1 MLQSPYL
8 EKGSAPVLNIALYL
22 VNLLCYTDPPRA
34 LGLLFETHDVAKRMG
49 LLAPGLLI
57 LLL

>member
-8 EKGSAPVLNIALYL
+8 ETGSAPVLNLALYL

-34 LGLLFETHDVAKRMG
+34 LGLLFKTHHVAKRMRR
-49 LLAPGLLI
+49 LAPGLLI